1 MRTEPAGVHARLDA
15 WRRQGADRVDP
26 LRFAVMAALA
36 QRALRHDGAVRERLD
51 ARLQALAEDYAG
63 LLATPS
69 AAMSPHVTDTS
80 LLQPLLAALANAPR
94 WDAVAPIVAA
104 RPTGDASPAS
114 APDAAPPMPVLDE
127 FRQLWGRIRIDR
139 LLRECLDALP
149 EDAGPLHSRVLTG
162 RAMAQMREVS
172 PAYLQ
177 HFIAYVDVLTWMEQL
192 GGHAAT
198 GSEADEGAGPRKP
211 ARAGGGRRKKL
222 PPDQP

>member
-1 MRTEPAGVHARLDA
+1 MRAEPAGVHARLDA

-26 LRFAVMAALA
+26 LRFAMMAALA

-51 ARLQALAEDYAG
+51 ARLRELAEDYAG
-63 LLATPS
+63 LLAAPPATPTPRS
-69 AAMSPHVTDTS
+69 AAASP
-80 LLQPLLAALANAPR
+80 LQPLLAALADAPR
-94 WDAVAPIVAA
+94 WDAVMPDATA
-104 RPTGDASPAS
+104 RPAGDASPAS
-114 APDAAPPMPVLDE
+114 APEEAAPMPVLDE
-127 FRQLWGRIRIDR
+127 FRQLWSRIRIDR

-198 GSEADEGAGPRKP
+198 GSEADEVAGPRKP
-211 ARAGGGRRKKL
+211 ARAGGRRKKS
-222 PPDQP
+222 PDQQ